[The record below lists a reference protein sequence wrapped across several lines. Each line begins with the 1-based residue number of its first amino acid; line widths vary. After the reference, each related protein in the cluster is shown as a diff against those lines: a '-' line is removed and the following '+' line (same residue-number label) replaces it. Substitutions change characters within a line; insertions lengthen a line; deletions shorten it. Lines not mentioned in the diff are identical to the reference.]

1 MRSKR
6 HSPKKVMLGFRVPP
20 RIKDFI
26 FQVANS
32 EGMDASEWLRKVVV
46 EELRKRGILPM
57 MMSSDLEENKD
68 E

>member
-1 MRSKR
+1 M
-6 HSPKKVMLGFRVPP
+6 GFRVPP

-57 MMSSDLEENKD
+57 MMSSDLEERNKG